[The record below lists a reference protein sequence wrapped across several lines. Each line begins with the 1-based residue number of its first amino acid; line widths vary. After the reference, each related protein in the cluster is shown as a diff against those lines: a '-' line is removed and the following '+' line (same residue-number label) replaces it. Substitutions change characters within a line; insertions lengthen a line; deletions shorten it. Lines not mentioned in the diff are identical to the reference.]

1 MYVDNLIK
9 KQHDNIIWAGL
20 INLKLKNIQN
30 RNENISN
37 NCTPAE
43 SPVLAPPSRPHC
55 VSTCPVQTVHVSA
68 TRSQQRPSHVDM
80 RWDTWS
86 VLVLAGG
93 WRGCFCPSLDIIFSD
108 ELSRSISVSL
118 NCSFA
123 NNIQR
128 YCTNVHNI
136 SNELV

>member
-9 KQHDNIIWAGL
+9 KQDGNIIWAGL

-55 VSTCPVQTVHVSA
+55 VRTYVSCPNCSRV
-68 TRSQQRPSHVDM
+68 R
-80 RWDTWS
+80 DTQPAAAEPRGHALRH
-86 VLVLAGG
+86 LVRAGAG
-93 WRGCFCPSLDIIFSD
+93 WRVAGVFLPVSGYNLFC
-108 ELSRSISVSL
+108 
-118 NCSFA
+118 
-123 NNIQR
+123 
-128 YCTNVHNI
+128 
-136 SNELV
+136 